1 MKKYLACFFVCIL
14 LFACS
19 YKRHIKAM
27 CKPIALQ
34 SNCHLDSV
42 VIYAISSSDL
52 VFDATGYINPQII
65 KVKGQRF
72 VNRDSIVLKKMD
84 TVLITNAEFIAYSAK
99 SFALNTEYAEIGESL
114 GFFHV
119 YELYFTVYNEK
130 YVTQIASEW
139 NYYMYLG
146 YCHYGVCQNL
156 MRSIRILNAPFIK
169 FKRL

>member
-1 MKKYLACFFVCIL
+1 MKKYFTWFFVCIL

-19 YKRHIKAM
+19 TKRHIKGL

-34 SNCHLDSV
+34 SNCHLDSI

-52 VFDATGYINPQII
+52 VFDAKGYINPLII
-65 KVKGQRF
+65 KEKGQRF
-72 VNRDSIVLKKMD
+72 VNHDSIVLKKMD
-84 TVLITNAEFIAYSAK
+84 TVLFTNAEFIAYSAK

-119 YELYFTVYNEK
+119 YELYFTENNEK
-130 YVTQIASEW
+130 YLTQIASEYS
-139 NYYMYLG
+139 YYMYLG

-156 MRSIRILNAPFIK
+156 MKSIRILNAPFIK
-169 FKRL
+169 FKKL